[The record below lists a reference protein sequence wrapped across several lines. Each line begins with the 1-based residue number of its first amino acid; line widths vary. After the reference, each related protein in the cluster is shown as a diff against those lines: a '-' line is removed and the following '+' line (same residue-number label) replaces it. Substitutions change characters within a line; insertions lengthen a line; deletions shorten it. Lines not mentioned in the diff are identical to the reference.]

1 MSERGFAVLR
11 QRPSP
16 RIAGRRLQVL
26 ARLCRSPGVG
36 RRLSELVLREMGLL
50 AFRDTPEPGPVK
62 PAIKF
67 RVEARP
73 PAREKSDA

>member
-1 MSERGFAVLR
+1 MR

-50 AFRDTPEPGPVK
+50 AFRDAPEPGPLRA
-62 PAIKF
+62 AIKF
-67 RVEARP
+67 RVKPRP
-73 PAREKSDA
+73 PSATETADV